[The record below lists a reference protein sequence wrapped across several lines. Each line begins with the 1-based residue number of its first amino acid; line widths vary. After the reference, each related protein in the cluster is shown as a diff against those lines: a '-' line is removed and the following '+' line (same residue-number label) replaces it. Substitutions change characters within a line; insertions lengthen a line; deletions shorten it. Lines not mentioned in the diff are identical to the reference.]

1 MWQVNSEFQ
10 AFKHIEVLGPGEL
23 QRASEPLEATLA
35 IHPTLILTN
44 ALPYY
49 MEVIVW
55 QVSPPCRCT
64 FLHIAACILPEI
76 CQAQQVAALAWLGN
90 AAVDATTLI

>member
-1 MWQVNSEFQ
+1 MLPQVNSEFQ
-10 AFKHIEVLGPGEL
+10 AFKHIEVLSPGEL
-23 QRASEPLEATLA
+23 QRANEPLEATLA

-55 QVSPPCRCT
+55 QVHMALQSRCPV
-64 FLHIAACILPEI
+64 CSMSILW
-76 CQAQQVAALAWLGN
+76 AS
-90 AAVDATTLI
+90 

>member
-1 MWQVNSEFQ
+1 MCQVNSEFQ
-10 AFKHIEVLGPGEL
+10 AFKHIEVLSPGEL

-35 IHPTLILTN
+35 ILPTLILTN

-55 QVSPPCRCT
+55 QVLPLQVPIHAS
-64 FLHIAACILPEI
+64 LLLASVLVAILS
-76 CQAQQVAALAWLGN
+76 ALKCGS
-90 AAVDATTLI
+90 

>member
-1 MWQVNSEFQ
+1 MQVNSEFQ

-55 QVSPPCRCT
+55 QVT
-64 FLHIAACILPEI
+64 
-76 CQAQQVAALAWLGN
+76 
-90 AAVDATTLI
+90 

>member
-55 QVSPPCRCT
+55 QVSPPASAT
-64 FLHIAACILPEI
+64 F
-76 CQAQQVAALAWLGN
+76 
-90 AAVDATTLI
+90 